1 MQMLNLSKII
11 KSLKKSHSLLIGSLF
26 IFAGVITLSWNYLL
40 KMTDQV
46 YSDMRISMMDVF
58 TSGEIEIDDNL
69 QNLNNNTDN
78 NTNVNTNTTVVEQPV
93 QTPKPIDFSKYYGVI
108 EIPRIELKRGFY
120 NTDSKYNTIEKNVTM
135 VQGSTMPDVDKGNLI
150 LMAHSGDSYISF
162 FAYLYVL
169 REGDNV
175 FITYNGVKYQYRIV
189 NIYYVEKNGMV
200 LITRNLDKTCLT
212 LITCT
217 KDDDTS
223 QTVYIAELVS

>member
-11 KSLKKSHSLLIGSLF
+11 KNLKKSHSLLIGSLLIF
-26 IFAGVITLSWNYLL
+26 IGVITLSWDYLL
-40 KMTDQV
+40 RMTDEV
-46 YSDMRISMMDVF
+46 YSDMRISMMDVS
-58 TSGEIEIDDNL
+58 TSGEVEIKNDL
-69 QNLNNNTDN
+69 QNLNTNTTDN
-78 NTNVNTNTTVVEQPV
+78 NTITEPVQQPV
-93 QTPKPIDFSKYYGVI
+93 VTPKPVDFSKYYGVI

-150 LMAHSGDSYISF
+150 LMAHSGDSYISY

-169 REGDNV
+169 GVGDNV
-175 FITYNGVKYQYRIV
+175 YITYNGVKYHYRIV

-200 LITRNLDKTCLT
+200 LVTRDLEKTCLT

>member
-11 KSLKKSHSLLIGSLF
+11 KNLKKSHSLLIGSLL
-26 IFAGVITLSWNYLL
+26 IFAGIITLSLNYLL
-40 KMTDQV
+40 KMSEQV
-46 YSDMRISMMDVF
+46 YSDMRISMMDVS
-58 TSGEIEIDDNL
+58 TSNEVPIEDNL
-69 QNLNNNTDN
+69 QNINDNNNTE
-78 NTNVNTNTTVVEQPV
+78 NTNVTEVVQPQV
-93 QTPKPIDFSKYYGVI
+93 QAPKPVDFSKYYGVI

-175 FITYNGVKYQYRIV
+175 FITYNGIKYQYRIV

-200 LITRNLDKTCLT
+200 LISRNLDKTCLT

>member
-11 KSLKKSHSLLIGSLF
+11 KNLKKSHSLLIGSLLIF
-26 IFAGVITLSWNYLL
+26 IGVITLSWDYLL
-40 KMTDQV
+40 RMTDEV
-46 YSDMRISMMDVF
+46 YSDMRISMMDVS
-58 TSGEIEIDDNL
+58 TSGEVEIKNDL
-69 QNLNNNTDN
+69 QNLNTNTTDN
-78 NTNVNTNTTVVEQPV
+78 NTITEPVQQPV
-93 QTPKPIDFSKYYGVI
+93 ATPKPVDFSKYYGVI

-150 LMAHSGDSYISF
+150 LMAHSGDSYISY

-169 REGDNV
+169 GVGDNV
-175 FITYNGVKYQYRIV
+175 YITYNGIKYHYRIV

-200 LITRNLDKTCLT
+200 LVTRDLEKTCLT

>member
-11 KSLKKSHSLLIGSLF
+11 KNLKKSHSLLIGSLL
-26 IFAGVITLSWNYLL
+26 IFVGVITLSWDYLL
-40 KMTDQV
+40 RMTDEV
-46 YSDMRISMMDVF
+46 YSDMRISMMDVS
-58 TSGEIEIDDNL
+58 TSGEVEIENDL
-69 QNLNNNTDN
+69 QNLNTNTTDN
-78 NTNVNTNTTVVEQPV
+78 NTITEPVQQPV
-93 QTPKPIDFSKYYGVI
+93 ATPKPVDFSKYYGVI

-150 LMAHSGDSYISF
+150 LMAHSGDSYISY

-169 REGDNV
+169 GVGDNV
-175 FITYNGVKYQYRIV
+175 YITYNGIKYHYRIV

-200 LITRNLDKTCLT
+200 LVTRDLDKTCLT